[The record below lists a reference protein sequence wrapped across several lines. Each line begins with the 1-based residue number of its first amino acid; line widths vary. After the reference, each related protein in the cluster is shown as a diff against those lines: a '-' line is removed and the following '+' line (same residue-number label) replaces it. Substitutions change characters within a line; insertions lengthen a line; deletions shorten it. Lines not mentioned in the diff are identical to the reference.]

1 MSFAELRRA
10 TIMKPWRTPLDVDKQ
25 KTPHGKIYIVVD
37 RCKGCG
43 FCVEYCPRKV
53 LEMSDEYNLKGY
65 HPPFAALEDQC
76 VNCDLCELICPEFAI
91 YVLKDEEES
100 EEDVKKKLEK
110 AMDEQSGKQSQED
123 SES

>member
-1 MSFAELRRA
+1 
-10 TIMKPWRTPLDVDKQ
+10 MKLWRTPLDVEKQ

-53 LEMSDEYNLKGY
+53 LEMSQEYNVKGY
-65 HPPFAALEDQC
+65 HPPFAAHEDLC

-91 YVLKDEEES
+91 YVLKDDQEET
-100 EEDVKKKLEK
+100 EEVKEK
-110 AMDEQSGKQSQED
+110 VETAMASSSNDDDQQQSK
-123 SES
+123 